1 MSEPEHEKFALAAW
15 RIEKYHRGLK
25 RQCLIEPAQRR
36 RLPPVLN
43 HIGLCIRVFL
53 RLESHCYQE
62 NGLDGSKNH
71 DYSRGGARI
80 FIKPALFA
88 SPNCVSHKGIKLPKR
103 IF

>member
-15 RIEKYHRGLK
+15 RIEKYHHGLK

-43 HIGLCIRVFL
+43 HIGLCIRAFL

-62 NGLDGSKNH
+62 KWVGWKQ
-71 DYSRGGARI
+71 
-80 FIKPALFA
+80 KP
-88 SPNCVSHKGIKLPKR
+88 
-103 IF
+103 